1 MIDVAK
7 LGMDGQFFVIAGPCV
22 IESPDF
28 LLAAAREIRRIA
40 AEHQVPLVFKASFDK
55 ANRSSV
61 EGFRGP
67 GLLEG
72 LKALEAVKR
81 ELDLPILTDVHET
94 NQVEAAAQ
102 VADVLQIP
110 AFLARQ
116 TDLLA
121 AAAKRAKVVNIKKG
135 QFMSPGEMAN
145 AVDKVKSSG
154 NARVWLTERGTTFG
168 YHNLVVDFRGIREM
182 KKTGCPVVF
191 DGTHSVQQ
199 PAAQGKSSGGSREHV
214 PDLVRA
220 ALAVGVDGL
229 FLEVHPDPAKALSD
243 ASTQITY
250 ETFGM
255 ILREALA
262 IRKALQGSAT
272 GPMS

>member
-1 MIDVAK
+1 M
-7 LGMDGQFFVIAGPCV
+7 
-22 IESPDF
+22 
-28 LLAAAREIRRIA
+28 
-40 AEHQVPLVFKASFDK
+40 
-55 ANRSSV
+55 
-61 EGFRGP
+61 
-67 GLLEG
+67 EG

-94 NQVEAAAQ
+94 NQVVPAAQ

-121 AAAKRAKVVNIKKG
+121 AAAKRARVVNIKKG
-135 QFMSPGEMAN
+135 QFMAPGEMAN
-145 AVDKVKSSG
+145 AVEKVKSSG
-154 NARVWLTERGTTFG
+154 KARVWLTERGTTFG

-243 ASTQITY
+243 ASTQINY
-250 ETFGM
+250 ETFGT
-255 ILREALA
+255 ILREALT
-262 IRKALQGSAT
+262 IRKALRDIAT
-272 GPMS
+272 DPRS